1 VSKLIFF
8 TTVLFVIVFWL
19 LVIQLIIALVRT
31 ANTLVV

>member
-1 VSKLIFF
+1 MIFF

-19 LVIQLIIALVRT
+19 LVIQLILALVRT